1 MFLSDLLHKHC
12 VVDEE
17 LIVTNSAEQSPLEV
31 NCSLASVKILCKLW
45 NLNI

>member
-17 LIVTNSAEQSPLEV
+17 LIVTNQQSPLEV